1 MPSIHDYINADT
13 TQNKDLNSFLKNPPQ
28 ELADDPVDL
37 YETTIK
43 IEVDKAR
50 SAGQTL
56 GYKESFL
63 AIEIDIEKC
72 LRDSEGLVRLFVGY
86 VVHPGDSGFDI
97 KDLISI
103 PRSYD
108 NKARWDRALINRFYI
123 TGPDKDGTFPANK
136 GVVDVRPTPPDIEEP
151 TEEQSKEEVMHQEPN
166 DLAGSLDNMTSNN
179 STTFQYGGD
188 LLKDVEKFTNDG
200 MRCIRENPEFFLKNF
215 TWLVKR
221 TKLNAKIK
229 VYAVHKD
236 HRKRFYQALN
246 MFKSGSM
253 TSLKRKRAAA
263 DHYKLDYKN
272 FSSVVASANSLGLMN
287 RNVKI

>member
-1 MPSIHDYINADT
+1 MPSIHDYINADPS
-13 TQNKDLNSFLKNPPQ
+13 QNKDLNSFLKNAPQ
-28 ELADDPVDL
+28 ELPDDAVDL
-37 YETTIK
+37 YKTTVK
-43 IEVDKAR
+43 IELDKMR
-50 SAGQTL
+50 SEGRTTN
-56 GYKESFL
+56 YKESFL
-63 AIEIDIEKC
+63 AIEVDKKKSFP
-72 LRDSEGLVRLFVGY
+72 DSDRLIRVFVGY

-97 KDLISI
+97 GDLISI

-108 NKARWDRALINRFYI
+108 SKARWDTAFIDRFYT

-136 GVVDVRPTPPDIEEP
+136 GVVDVRPTPPVIEEP
-151 TEEQSKEEVMHQEPN
+151 TDSK
-166 DLAGSLDNMTSNN
+166 
-179 STTFQYGGD
+179 TFQYGCD
-188 LLKDVEKFTNDG
+188 LLKDVNHFVQDG
-200 MRCIRENPEFFLKNF
+200 TKCIELNSEFFLKGF

-229 VYAVHKD
+229 EFAVDKD
-236 HRKRFYQALN
+236 HCNRFYQALK

-263 DHYKLDYKN
+263 DHYNLDYKN